1 MNKLKLPILFLV
13 NLLFLIWP
21 PKNLNSCGFTLYKE
35 EYRFWTFDPNVSAQP
50 GMLPLFYSMDI
61 YHKGFPLNGGWN
73 FESVETKAN
82 DSYEQNI
89 KLWKSYLKNINPQ
102 NNVLNTDIYEILYNT
117 TPTSYFSLLE
127 GLKKENTFI
136 KFIQNYPEILK
147 YIALSKKAEYQYE
160 PANTW
165 ECKDCPI
172 LLTNG
177 KIHASERSYYYGED
191 ISAPDPIIA
200 ENLRKEAEQNI
211 QQLQDDFLKQ
221 RYAFQMVRLG
231 FYTNDSALIS
241 RNFDKYLKPLPNSNW
256 LKNSAIMY
264 EVNKYTG
271 AQKNYMLSKIF
282 DACPDLRYQCEIAYQ
297 NDLTTQTLAYA
308 QNNHERAMILVVDA
322 THRPQEKL
330 LAIEE
335 IMHLDPKNDFLP
347 GLWIR
352 EINKLEDWILGPQY
366 CEFGSSRKEGIQYN
380 FDWDDTEKI
389 NRAVALQLAKDKEYA
404 HKVYASLNKN
414 LNNLVRTNASFY
426 QLCAGYISFIL
437 KNTNIAEKH
446 FSLVQANDLNDLG
459 KTQFLL
465 CKFML
470 EVSKTTKISEQ
481 AKSDF
486 ASLYNYLRAT
496 ANKHPQRKLMAS
508 QLINF
513 VAKEFIARGA
523 APEGFL
529 LYGFSSQPYA
539 SHNLIGLGNLYTQ
552 VYKYASYA
560 QILEMINILDKPNP
574 TELEKILK
582 GQIYPYTWET
592 YSQEEMEY
600 VNKDKLLDLASMKM
614 VQEDKLT
621 LALETLKKIDTSYWS
636 NEVYADFKKDDPFWV
651 SPNNGQDPLNL
662 RGVSY
667 NKVSFL
673 RELIQLKNQVPKLS
687 NEKKALALYKIG
699 NAYYS
704 MSYHGKYWIMQ
715 KNYQMAGVEYDND
728 HDVTPEYY
736 SANRSRYYFKE
747 ALKYCNEPKLLTL
760 ILFMFDHGYYEV
772 PGKRTNIFP
781 LQVFKEKKLSSNIYE
796 QLSGN
801 CQLFY
806 ELIETYN

>member
-1 MNKLKLPILFLV
+1 MTYLK
-13 NLLFLIWP
+13 
-21 PKNLNSCGFTLYKE
+21 KM
-35 EYRFWTFDPNVSAQP
+35 DPNN
-50 GMLPLFYSMDI
+50 
-61 YHKGFPLNGGWN
+61 K
-73 FESVETKAN
+73 
-82 DSYEQNI
+82 
-89 KLWKSYLKNINPQ
+89 
-102 NNVLNTDIYEILYNT
+102 VLQADIYEILYNT
-117 TPTSYFSLLE
+117 TPTNYFSLLE
-127 GLKKENTFI
+127 GLKMDNSFI
-136 KFIQNYPEILK
+136 KFAKNYPQLMA
-147 YIALSKKAEYQYE
+147 YISLAKKAEYQYA
-160 PANTW
+160 PANSW
-165 ECKDCPI
+165 ECKDCPV

-177 KIHASERSYYYGED
+177 KIYASERSYYYGED

-211 QQLQDDFLKQ
+211 QQINDDFLKQ

-241 RNFDKYLKPLPNSNW
+241 RNYDKYLKPLPNSNW

-264 EVNKYTG
+264 EVNKYSG
-271 AQKNYMLSKIF
+271 AQKNYMISKIF
-282 DACPDLRYQCEIAYQ
+282 EACPNLRYQCELSYQ
-297 NDLTTQTLAYA
+297 NYLTAQTLSYA
-308 QNNHERAMILVVDA
+308 QNNHERAMILVIDA
-322 THRPQEKL
+322 THRPEEKL
-330 LAIEE
+330 EILEE
-335 IMHLDPKNDFLP
+335 IIRIDPKNTFLP

-366 CEFGSSRKEGIQYN
+366 GEFGSSRKEDIQYS
-380 FDWDDTEKI
+380 FGWDETEKI
-389 NRAVALQLAKDKEYA
+389 NRAVAIQLAKDKDYTR
-404 HKVYASLNKN
+404 KVYLSLNKN
-414 LNNLVRTNASFY
+414 LNSLVRTNASFY
-426 QLCAGYISFIL
+426 QLCAGYLSFIL
-437 KNTNIAEKH
+437 KDLPSAEKH
-446 FSLVQANDLNDLG
+446 FSLVHENDLNDIG
-459 KTQFLL
+459 KTQYLL

-470 EVSKTTKISEQ
+470 EISNSTKISEQ
-481 AKSDF
+481 AKVDF
-486 ASLYNYLRAT
+486 ANLYNYLKST
-496 ANKHPQRKLMAS
+496 AINHPQRKVMAS

-523 APEGFL
+523 AAEGFL
-529 LYGFSSQPYA
+529 LYGFSFQPYA
-539 SHNLIGLGNLYTQ
+539 THNLIGIGNLYTQ
-552 VYKYASYA
+552 AYKYASYQ
-560 QILEMINILDKPNP
+560 QILEMVAILEKPNP
-574 TELEKILK
+574 TALDKILK
-582 GQIYPYTWET
+582 GKIYPYTWATDNE
-592 YSQEEMEY
+592 EEMEF
-600 VNKDKLLDLASMKM
+600 VNKNKLLDLASMKM
-614 VQEDKLT
+614 VQQDKLT

-636 NEVYADFKKDDPFWV
+636 NEVYTEFKRDDPFWV

-772 PGKRTNIFP
+772 PGKRTNILP
-781 LQVFKEKKLSSNIYE
+781 LQVFKEKKLSPDIYE